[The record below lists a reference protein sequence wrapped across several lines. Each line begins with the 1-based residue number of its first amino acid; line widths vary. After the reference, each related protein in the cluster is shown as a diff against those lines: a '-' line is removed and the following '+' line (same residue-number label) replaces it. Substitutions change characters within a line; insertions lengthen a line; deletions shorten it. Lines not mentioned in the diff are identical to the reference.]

1 MNIYIYGGNS
11 FRTEI
16 HKVLDHGNIR
26 FKIEDGDIVDI
37 IPLEKIKE
45 KIKEEPTEVFL
56 IDQNKIIVDD
66 FISKYLK
73 FLVPKDGIEKK
84 FLDDYGLGDVSMRD
98 FADLSMYIDKRID
111 AMNQYKPKIKAEEL
125 TTIEEMFDCYE

>member
-1 MNIYIYGGNS
+1 VNIYIYGGNS

-56 IDQNKIIVDD
+56 IDQNKIITDD

-98 FADLSMYIDKRID
+98 FADLSIYIDKRID